1 MMLLLFFV
9 LLSILFLT
17 NYFFIKKNILIDK
30 SFNSHDSH
38 KNFINLK
45 NNKVPLS
52 GGFFF
57 LISLTFLIFSLD
69 PILYFL
75 FSLIYF
81 IGLLSDIHFLNSA
94 KIRII
99 FQSLII
105 FLLIFYTEVSIKN
118 IRIPIF
124 DYLLSYKLVSIMF
137 TTFCIL
143 VLINGSNFI
152 DGVNTLLCGYI
163 LLVVLTI
170 TYVSHQNHLSV
181 DQIIFQYFFI
191 TLVIFFIFNFLNK
204 CFFGDSGAYLTSCFL
219 GFNLLLFFLNN
230 NKISPYFIAVLLW
243 YPAFE
248 NLFSIIKRFYLKKKS
263 YLPDNTHLH
272 HKIFLFLSNMSFFKK
287 NHLSTATGLLINF
300 YNFLVFV
307 VASQDIFSTKFQFK
321 IILFNIVFYLVIYYY
336 LSKNIKRK
344 KLI

>member
-1 MMLLLFFV
+1 MMLFFFFV
-9 LLSILFLT
+9 LSFILFLT

-30 SFNSHDSH
+30 SFNSVDSH
-38 KNFINLK
+38 KNFVNIK
-45 NNKVPLS
+45 NNNVPLS

-57 LISLTFLIFSLD
+57 LISLAFLIFYLD
-69 PILYFL
+69 PVLFFL
-75 FSLIYF
+75 FFLIYF

-105 FLLIFYTEVSIKN
+105 FLLVFYTEVSIKD

-124 DYLLSYKLVSIMF
+124 DYLLSYKLVSMIF

-143 VLINGSNFI
+143 TLINGSNFI

-170 TYVSHQNHLSV
+170 IYVSYQNHLSS
-181 DQIIFQYFFI
+181 DQIILQYFFL
-191 TLVIFFIFNFLNK
+191 TLVVFFIFNFLNK
-204 CFFGDSGAYLTSCFL
+204 CFYGDSGAYLVSCFL
-219 GFNLLLFFLNN
+219 GFNLLLFFLDN

-243 YPAFE
+243 YPVFE
-248 NLFSIIKRFYLKKKS
+248 NLFSILKRLYFKKKS

-272 HKIFLFLSNMSFFKK
+272 HKIFLFLSKISFLKK
-287 NHLSTATGLLINF
+287 NYLNTATGLLINF

-307 VASQDIFSTKFQFK
+307 VASQDIFYTKFQLK
-321 IILFNIVFYLVIYYY
+321 IILFNVIFYLSVYYY
-336 LSKNIKRK
+336 LSKNVKRK